1 MLTRVWAFSP
11 CPMAR
16 LSVTAPLDG
25 GGDAQPTARAV
36 DAVVIVGA
44 TREFGGDL
52 AGEVDAGAG
61 MEPQTRGVL
70 QHRREAE
77 LQTERSEEH
86 TSELQSRLHLVCR
99 LLLEKKKKNTQ
110 RLHCDG

>member
-11 CPMAR
+11 CR
-16 LSVTAPLDG
+16 W
-25 GGDAQPTARAV
+25 TARAV

-77 LQTERSEEH
+77 LQTELIEVHIAALRDRIGEDQVAVTLGRPAAEEP
-86 TSELQSRLHLVCR
+86 VAV
-99 LLLEKKKKNTQ
+99 LEAAAT
-110 RLHCDG
+110 R